1 LAKNKCP
8 ECPKCL
14 PGWLVQFGDLMSL
27 LLCFF
32 ILLLSMATMD
42 KKKVEE
48 YFDIMRRSMGFLEGA
63 EDTASAEKMM
73 QSKQHINASESGN
86 QGDMGGGNEN
96 GEMIA
101 ELEDVAKEYNYTTE
115 SENDDEITI
124 NQKNNNEFTMEI
136 PSSLMFE
143 DGNYKI
149 KHKQAKRFIV
159 KIARIIRTMS
169 DGFDI
174 EVSGYTSSSEVFTNN
189 EIPRDS
195 WDLSALRSIS
205 LVKELIK
212 NRIDPERLKVAAYG
226 SYRPK
231 GTNENENR
239 RVELKFVTSKLKG
252 ETGLEDENFFDRIGN

>member
-1 LAKNKCP
+1 MAKDKCP

-63 EDTASAEKMM
+63 EDTAAAEKLK
-73 QSKQHINASESGN
+73 QSNQHINASESGN
-86 QGDMGGGNEN
+86 QGDMGGGNDN
-96 GEMIA
+96 GEIIA

-124 NQKNNNEFTMEI
+124 NQKSNNEFTMEI
-136 PSSLMFE
+136 PSSLIFAE
-143 DGNYKI
+143 GDYEL
-149 KHKQAKRFIV
+149 KHRQAKRFIV
-159 KIARIIRTMS
+159 KISRIIRTMS
-169 DGFDI
+169 DGLDI
-174 EVSGYTSSSEVFTNN
+174 EVSGYTSSNEVIQSSS
-189 EIPRDS
+189 IPRDS

-205 LVKELIK
+205 LIKELIK
-212 NRIDPERLKVAAYG
+212 NRIDPERLKVSAYG

-239 RVELKFVTSKLKG
+239 RVELKFISNKLKG
-252 ETGLEDENFFDRIGN
+252 DAGIDDENFFDRIK

>member
-1 LAKNKCP
+1 MAKDKCP

-63 EDTASAEKMM
+63 EDTAAAEKLK
-73 QSKQHINASESGN
+73 QSNQHINASESGN
-86 QGDMGGGNEN
+86 QGDMGGGNDN
-96 GEMIA
+96 GEIIA

-124 NQKNNNEFTMEI
+124 NQKSNNEFTMEI
-136 PSSLMFE
+136 PSSLIFAE
-143 DGNYKI
+143 GDYEL
-149 KHKQAKRFIV
+149 KHRQAKRFIV

-169 DGFDI
+169 DGLDI
-174 EVSGYTSSSEVFTNN
+174 EVSGYTSSNEVIQSSS
-189 EIPRDS
+189 IPRDS

-205 LVKELIK
+205 LIKELIK
-212 NRIDPERLKVAAYG
+212 NRIDPERLKVSAYG

-239 RVELKFVTSKLKG
+239 RVELKFISNKLKG
-252 ETGLEDENFFDRIGN
+252 DAGIDDENFFDRIK

>member
-1 LAKNKCP
+1 MAKDKCP

-48 YFDIMRRSMGFLEGA
+48 YFEIMRRSMGFLEGA
-63 EDTASAEKMM
+63 EDTAAAEKMK
-73 QSKQHINASESGN
+73 QSNQHINASESGN
-86 QGDMGGGNEN
+86 QGDMGGGNDN

-101 ELEDVAKEYNYTTE
+101 ELEDVAREYNYTTE
-115 SENDDEITI
+115 SENDDEITV
-124 NQKNNNEFTMEI
+124 NQKSNNEFTMEI
-136 PSSLMFE
+136 PSSLIFE
-143 DGNYKI
+143 SGDYEL

-169 DGFDI
+169 DGLDI
-174 EVSGYTSSSEVFTNN
+174 EVSGYTSVSEVAQSSD
-189 EIPRDS
+189 IPRDS

-205 LVKELIK
+205 LIKELIK
-212 NRIDPERLKVAAYG
+212 NRIDPERLKVSAYG

-239 RVELKFVTSKLKG
+239 RVELKFISNKLKG
-252 ETGLEDENFFDRIGN
+252 DSGIDDENFFDRINN